1 MILKLFFVIFISKV
15 STKSLLRTNRIRGS
29 LHSSNK
35 TLISKLRSFKF
46 IVSLMF
52 VSLLLA
58 NSYQI
63 ILPEIF
69 ILQANST
76 PIEYTYTKN
85 VTYVYEK
92 VDTIYGFLILC
103 LLNIVIV
110 IFNVI
115 TLIKTHIRLKSKRA
129 MTNNNASSSAIPLT
143 ERNERASQDLAVRAR
158 KKISKAEINIS
169 LMVFISGIVEI
180 FGNISPFIYIL
191 NTPYEDT
198 NVCLITFFFFLAEI
212 SYTLSFFI
220 YFSFDMNFRKCFFSF
235 FVSVWNW
242 FHNSNSYIETG
253 QNQ

>member
-1 MILKLFFVIFISKV
+1 MPEIIIE
-15 STKSLLRTNRIRGS
+15 
-29 LHSSNK
+29 
-35 TLISKLRSFKF
+35 KF
-46 IVSLMF
+46 I
-52 VSLLLA
+52 
-58 NSYQI
+58 
-63 ILPEIF
+63 PESD
-69 ILQANST
+69 NT
-76 PIEYTYTKN
+76 TIEYRYYKN
-85 VTYVYEK
+85 TTDVYK
-92 VDTIYGFLILC
+92 IVDKIYAFLILC

-129 MTNNNASSSAIPLT
+129 MTNNNASSAIPLT
-143 ERNERASQDLAVRAR
+143 GRNERASQDLAVRAR

-169 LMVFISGIVEI
+169 LMVFTSGIVEI

-191 NTPYEDT
+191 NTSYADT
-198 NVCLITFFFFLAEI
+198 NVCLITFFIFLAES

-242 FHNSNSYIETG
+242 FHNSISNIENG